1 MLKGNLTAE
10 RQEALAEYWGTP
22 EKDRAEKWGDPNALG
37 KLLGISAATVR
48 KAKADKRVRAMVS
61 EALEQQLVYDVV
73 EARAV
78 IMKIVRNEEEKGDT
92 RLKAA
97 RTMEQ
102 MAGNLSTG
110 GPTVNV
116 TNDFS
121 TYEGM
126 SDQELRELGRREF
139 GIE

>member
-1 MLKGNLTAE
+1 M
-10 RQEALAEYWGTP
+10 
-22 EKDRAEKWGDPNALG
+22 
-37 KLLGISAATVR
+37 R

-121 TYEGM
+121 QYNDM